1 MVKNKDGGKGEII
14 IGIPDRSIL
23 EFLGFFWNSDS
34 STRRYPTGLGTI
46 PIGIRSENPLEFHW
60 KMFQNSE
67 FITSHL
73 KNF

>member
-1 MVKNKDGGKGEII
+1 MQIKSTGGQTLNSVSVN
-14 IGIPDRSIL
+14 GIEKKYARPLIPPLD
-23 EFLGFFWNSDS
+23 F
-34 STRRYPTGLGTI
+34 PTGLGTI

>member
-1 MVKNKDGGKGEII
+1 
-14 IGIPDRSIL
+14 L
-23 EFLGFFWNSDS
+23 EQF
-34 STRRYPTGLGTI
+34 
-46 PIGIRSENPLEFHW
+46 RSENPLEFHW